1 MLDLLIVLSFL
12 LFGAIT
18 AFGGMWTFFL
28 VLDLIIP
35 VDSLMSARDYGSTTG
50 KWTGRAVYLRV
61 RPTLISALVVG
72 ASALILTFI
81 MPYMIES

>member
-1 MLDLLIVLSFL
+1 MFDLLIVLSFL
-12 LFGAIT
+12 LFGAIV

-72 ASALILTFI
+72 MSFLILTFI

>member
-28 VLDLIIP
+28 LLDLIIP
-35 VDSLMSARDYGSTTG
+35 VTTPKPWQYGSTTG

>member
-1 MLDLLIVLSFL
+1 MFDLLIVLSFL
-12 LFGAIT
+12 LFGAIV

-72 ASALILTFI
+72 VSFLILTFI